1 VTDDYDAV
9 VYDLDGTLARLN
21 VDWEQVERDVSA
33 RLRAANVDPDN
44 FDTWGLLEAAE
55 DAGIGEEVDEI
66 IADHERDGATR
77 AERLP
82 CADELADDDVPLG
95 VCSLN
100 CEDACRTALERHDI
114 LDAFGVVAGRDTVP
128 ARKPD
133 PRALTWVIDELG
145 VEPEN
150 TLFVGDSPSDETTAN
165 RAGTAFRRV

>member
-82 CADELADDDVPLG
+82 CADEL
-95 VCSLN
+95 
-100 CEDACRTALERHDI
+100 
-114 LDAFGVVAGRDTVP
+114 
-128 ARKPD
+128 
-133 PRALTWVIDELG
+133 G

>member
-9 VYDLDGTLARLN
+9 VYDLDGTLARLD
-21 VDWEQVERDVSA
+21 VDWEQAERDVAA
-33 RLRAANVDPDN
+33 RLREANVDPEN
-44 FDTWGLLEAAE
+44 YDTWGLLDAAE
-55 DAGIGEEVDEI
+55 DAGIGDAVHGI

-82 CADELADDDVPLG
+82 CADELADLDVPLG

-114 LDAFGVVAGRDTVP
+114 LDAFDVVAGRDTVP

-133 PRALTWVIDELG
+133 PVALTWVLERLD
-145 VEPEN
+145 VAPEDA
-150 TLFVGDSPSDETTAN
+150 LFVGDSPSDEVTAN

>member
-66 IADHERDGATR
+66 IADHEREERR
-77 AERLP
+77 APSASR
-82 CADELADDDVPLG
+82 VPTNSPTTTFRWG
-95 VCSLN
+95 S
-100 CEDACRTALERHDI
+100 
-114 LDAFGVVAGRDTVP
+114 
-128 ARKPD
+128 AR
-133 PRALTWVIDELG
+133 
-145 VEPEN
+145 
-150 TLFVGDSPSDETTAN
+150 
-165 RAGTAFRRV
+165 